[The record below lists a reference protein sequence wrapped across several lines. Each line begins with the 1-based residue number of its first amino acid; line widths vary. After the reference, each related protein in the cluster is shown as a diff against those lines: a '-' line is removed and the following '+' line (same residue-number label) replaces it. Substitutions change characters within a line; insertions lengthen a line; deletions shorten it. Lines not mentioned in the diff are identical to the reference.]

1 MSERASGGKADGGD
15 PGVEIPNARGF
26 AALSERAD
34 DGTPLTMLHLLA
46 FRPDGGRER
55 FGEYALALAPM
66 LKEAGGR
73 IVFIGAPGTVLLGTE
88 SWDLVSLVEYP
99 SRGAFLAMV
108 QSPEYQEIAHMRR
121 EALARGELHPIDSP
135 DGLT

>member
-1 MSERASGGKADGGD
+1 MEPK
-15 PGVEIPNARGF
+15 VEMPNAAGF
-26 AALSERAD
+26 AELSARAD
-34 DGTPLTMLHLLA
+34 EESPLTMLHLLA
-46 FRPDGGRER
+46 FKPGGGRER

-66 LKEAGGR
+66 LKQAGGR
-73 IVFIGAPGTVLLGTE
+73 IIFIGAPGTVLLGAD

-99 SRGAFLAMV
+99 SRGAFLEMV

-121 EALARGELHPIDSP
+121 EALARGELHPIDSA